1 MNILCIGAHPDD
13 IELGCGGTIIKAA
26 REGHRVFMYVLT
38 RGGASGDP
46 LQRTRELIASAHYIG
61 AERLW
66 VDSFEDSKMT
76 VTSKLINHIE
86 YFIYKSAPD
95 VVLTHSLEDYHHDHR
110 AIAEATLEASR
121 FSQNVLAYEV
131 PITKKFTPQAYYDIS
146 DVLEEKVELIKVFES
161 QRNKLFTTTHAIKGL
176 AEYRA
181 FQNRMN
187 GSFRAVEAFE
197 VLKMCFGKGF
207 EITKLPQYPLP
218 ESVIQDVNL
227 ADVFEYASKT
237 VHRQIG
243 SANDSDSGLTDL
255 FQTVNK

>member
-26 REGHRVFMYVLT
+26 RNGHKVFMYVLT

-61 AERLW
+61 AEKLW

-86 YFIYKSAPD
+86 YFIHKSSPD
-95 VVLTHSLEDYHHDHR
+95 IVLTHSLEDYHHDHR
-110 AIAEATLEASR
+110 AIAEATMEASR

-131 PITKKFTPQAYYDIS
+131 PITKKFTPQTYYDIS

-161 QRNKLFTTTHAIKGL
+161 QRNKLFTTTHAVEGL

-197 VLKMCFGKGF
+197 VLKMCFGKDF
-207 EITKLPQYPLP
+207 EIAKLPQYPLP
-218 ESVIQDVNL
+218 DSVVQEVNL
-227 ADVFEYASKT
+227 ADIFEYTGKK
-237 VHRQIG
+237 VHKQMEPAGDPQSR
-243 SANDSDSGLTDL
+243 LTGL
-255 FQTVNK
+255 FQTMNK

>member
-13 IELGCGGTIIKAA
+13 IELGCGGTIIKAS

-61 AERLW
+61 AEKLW
-66 VDSFEDSKMT
+66 ADSFEDSKIT
-76 VTSKLINHIE
+76 VGSKLINHIE
-86 YFIYKSAPD
+86 YFINKAAPD
-95 VVLTHSLEDYHHDHR
+95 IILTHSLEDYHHDHR
-110 AIAEATLEASR
+110 AIAEATMEASR
-121 FSQNVLAYEV
+121 FSQNVFAYEV

-161 QRNKLFTTTHAIKGL
+161 QRNKLFTTTHAVTGL

-187 GSFRAVEAFE
+187 GSFSAVEAFE
-197 VLKMCFGKGF
+197 ILKICFGKDFG
-207 EITKLPQYPLP
+207 ITKLPQYPLP
-218 ESVIQDVNL
+218 DSVLQEVNL
-227 ADVFEYASKT
+227 AEIFEYSSNAP
-237 VHRQIG
+237 HRRVEPANG
-243 SANDSDSGLTDL
+243 SESSVARL